1 VKKVLVISYFF
12 PPMGMAGAVRSV
24 KFIKYFPRYD
34 WHPVVV
40 TAAPR
45 SYYAKDE
52 YLLEEIDLPE
62 VEIHR
67 TKGKKHSLLTDRKL
81 RNLPNESR
89 RQLWSKLM
97 RATKVPDPYIKW
109 KNKALK
115 LASRIIESQKIS
127 VMYAAAPP
135 FTDFVIAAELK
146 RKYGIPLVVDYR
158 DSWLYSPE
166 NFYPTNM
173 YRFANMKKEQEVLR
187 VADVTLVVNRRIKEH
202 IIETYPSIKHTDVNI
217 MPFSFDD
224 EEFKN
229 ATYQLPRTNKMRFT
243 HTGSFYGETPKYFLK
258 GLAAAFKRRPELRKK
273 IEACFIGLLSKEDKK
288 RVLKYGLIES
298 VYAPGYVNHK
308 ECVKYLLASDVLWFT
323 IGKQQNDE
331 LISPLKLSEYFG
343 ARKPILACI
352 PDGVSKQMLR
362 NYNAVKIC
370 PPDEPEAVADMILE
384 YYDLYSKNAM
394 PEPNEEVVKKYDT
407 NTLTHELVRYF
418 EFLIDISPETKLIK
432 HRMSGEDSEDH
443 LLKDE

>member
-1 VKKVLVISYFF
+1 
-12 PPMGMAGAVRSV
+12 MGMGGAVRPI

-34 WHPVVV
+34 WHAVVL
-40 TAAPR
+40 TATPKT
-45 SYYAKDE
+45 YYAKDE

-62 VEIHR
+62 VEIRR
-67 TKGKKHSLLTDRKL
+67 TKGKKRSLLTDRKL

-89 RQLWSKLM
+89 RQLWSKLK
-97 RATKVPDPYIKW
+97 RASKVPDPYVKW
-109 KNKALK
+109 RTKALK
-115 LASRIIESQKIS
+115 LASQIIESQKID
-127 VMYAAAPP
+127 VIYATAPP
-135 FTDFVIAAELK
+135 FTDLIVASELK
-146 RKYGIPLVVDYR
+146 KKYAIPLVVDYR

-166 NFYPTNM
+166 NFYPTNL

-202 IIETYPSIKHTDVNI
+202 IIETYSNIKHTDVNI
-217 MPFSFDD
+217 MPFGFDG

-229 ATYQLPRTNKMRFT
+229 TTYQLPRTNKMRFT
-243 HTGSFYGETPKYFLK
+243 HSGSFYGETPKHFLK

-288 RVLKYGLIES
+288 RVLKYNLIES

-323 IGKQQNDE
+323 IGEGQSCG
-331 LISPLKLSEYFG
+331 LISPVKLSEYFG

-352 PDGVSKQMLR
+352 TDGVAKQMLR

-370 PPDEPEAVADMILE
+370 PPDEPEAIADMIIE
-384 YYDLYSKNAM
+384 YYDLYAKNSL
-394 PEPNEEVVKKYDT
+394 PEPNGEVINKYDI
-407 NTLTHELVRYF
+407 NNLTHDLVRYF
-418 EFLIDISPETKLIK
+418 EFLIDITPETRIISQKMDGEL
-432 HRMSGEDSEDH
+432 SGDGEEEERYP
-443 LLKDE
+443 LKEE